1 MKKIYL
7 TLSVF
12 CLTLLSSVMS
22 ARADLEIFE
31 KIEEYM
37 GVIQNNKNYLENQL
51 AQLEEMKRWASEG
64 AGNVT
69 QKINEV
75 KSNPLGIDEE
85 LLNVVPDG
93 IPDLNNIGKAQEQ
106 VEGVYNLKAGQGN
119 DNQAAAEQEEKLLDI
134 QRENLANLYAVAF
147 TTRSLLAKER
157 QTEEPENDMKNTRE
171 IIKLINK
178 KSSEIVRRL
187 NKIIKLEAATSEFK
201 MTQKTRA
208 YSVQNIEEEG
218 EEK

>member
-12 CLTLLSSVMS
+12 CLTLLSGVIS

-93 IPDLNNIGKAQEQ
+93 IPDLNNIGKAKEQ

>member
-1 MKKIYL
+1 MKKICL

-12 CLTLLSSVMS
+12 CLLLISSTSSV
-22 ARADLEIFE
+22 RAD
-31 KIEEYM
+31 IEAFQKVQEYM
-37 GVIQNNKNYLENQL
+37 GVVQNNKNYLENQL
-51 AQLEEMKRWASEG
+51 SLLEEMKRSASEG
-64 AGNVT
+64 VGNVT

-147 TTRSLLAKER
+147 TTRALLAKER
-157 QTEEPENDMKNTRE
+157 QTEEPENDMKDTRE
-171 IIKLINK
+171 IIKLTNK
-178 KSSEIVRRL
+178 KAAEMLRRL
-187 NKIIKLEAATSEFK
+187 RNVMKLEAATSEFK
-201 MTQKTRA
+201 MTQKARA

>member
-12 CLTLLSSVMS
+12 CITLFGSVLP

-31 KIEEYM
+31 KIQEYM
-37 GVIQNNKNYLENQL
+37 GIIQNNKNYLENQL
-51 AQLEEMKRWASEG
+51 ALLEELKRSASEG
-64 AGNVT
+64 VGNAV

-75 KSNPLGIDEE
+75 KSNPLGLDEE

-93 IPDLNNIGKAQEQ
+93 IPDLNNIGKAKEQ
-106 VEGVYNLKAGQGN
+106 VEGVYNLQAGQGN
-119 DNQAAAEQEEKLLDI
+119 DNQVSAEQEEKLLDI

-147 TTRSLLAKER
+147 TTRTLLAKER
-157 QTEEPENDMKNTRE
+157 QTPEPENDMKDTRE
-171 IIKLINK
+171 LVKLTNK
-178 KSSEIVRRL
+178 KASEMLRRL
-187 NKIIKLEAATSEFK
+187 RNVMKLEAATAEFK
-201 MTQKTRA
+201 ITQAARA
-208 YSVQNIEEEG
+208 YSVQEKEEGG